1 MASANMVS
9 ISAVMSEYFENERHA
24 QRLEPSTA
32 GGQTCA
38 GVVTSFGTPET
49 ATAALGTAH
58 GVRVRMAEA
67 WAAGRRKKKE
77 GGVDRVERGEE
88 GLSYVVS
95 CGKSRRRWMSGDG
108 S

>member
-58 GVRVRMAEA
+58 GVRVRRAEE
-67 WAAGRRKKKE
+67 WAAGRKRKN
-77 GGVDRVERGEE
+77 EE
-88 GLSYVVS
+88 GN
-95 CGKSRRRWMSGDG
+95 GKGRRRGRGAQLRRQVKKRQATMDE
-108 S
+108 